1 MKLDW
6 HPDSEKIQSSD
17 GYKAGFKTGRNWKHN
32 YVPGGP
38 SVSHDDEASKEN
50 KRVWLIGFHEG
61 LNKNRYKNTP
71 DVKELLDKLSGVIK
85 NEKSI
90 CSVCGHQWI
99 TGNTGTHSCTD
110 TLLKTI
116 KEQQLRIKDLEERG
130 SIRFILD
137 GEHKTQRYSFDH
149 ILEFD
154 EEYVIQNE
162 EECDCDLNES
172 VNHCE
177 GDCNKFENSK
187 ITGYELV

>member
-61 LNKNRYKNTP
+61 LNKNRYM
-71 DVKELLDKLSGVIK
+71 
-85 NEKSI
+85 
-90 CSVCGHQWI
+90 
-99 TGNTGTHSCTD
+99 
-110 TLLKTI
+110 KTI